1 MSAYPPFDPGTVEAI
16 AKVLGEAGSG
26 TDISRYFQTNSLLDD
41 SGESTKWR
49 RINAVFLKSQAT
61 TKSANQ
67 ILALSDPTLSQR
79 ASSENEMSSNTIAAN

>member
-61 TKSANQ
+61 TKSGNQ
-67 ILALSDPTLSQR
+67 ILAFVKSILSQV
-79 ASSENEMSSNTIAAN
+79 ALLENGMSLNAIAAN

>member
-1 MSAYPPFDPGTVEAI
+1 MSAHPPFDPGTVEAI

-26 TDISRYFQTNSLLDD
+26 TDISRYFQTNSLLDE

-61 TKSANQ
+61 TKSGNQ
-67 ILALSDPTLSQR
+67 ILAFVKSILSQV
-79 ASSENEMSSNTIAAN
+79 ALLENGMSLNAIAAN